1 MFKLEKAVIFA
12 LFLTVVI
19 LGMSGTAIAGEGNA
33 FGCAPHVT
41 GSDVEFDV
49 CTNRLT
55 YVSFNA
61 HEAYNG
67 RPAKG
72 EVHYTDENGDWFEDE
87 VSCVRVAGDSAIFSG
102 QVITSNRE
110 DWIGKWFRLGVYDG
124 GSPGRGHDKV
134 WVDAH
139 LWEDD
144 PGCDD
149 LPGLGPYGVL
159 SGNLVVHPCN
169 QEKMAV
175 ERSMPSE
182 FKAGPNPFNA
192 TTQISYF
199 LPEAGAVQ
207 LEVFNIAGQRVET
220 LSQGWQTAGEHKLN
234 WDAEDFISGVYFL
247 RLTTGEESLV
257 RKVTLLK

>member
-1 MFKLEKAVIFA
+1 MFKLEKAVILA
-12 LFLTVVI
+12 LVLTVGI
-19 LGMSGTAIAGEGNA
+19 LGVSGEAIAGKGN
-33 FGCAPHVT
+33 GPAPHVT

-49 CTNRLT
+49 CTNRYT
-55 YVSFNA
+55 TVSFNA

-67 RPAKG
+67 RPVKG
-72 EVHYTDENGDWFEDE
+72 EVHYTDENGDWFEDD
-87 VSCVRVAGDSAIFSG
+87 VTCVNVIDELNQAIFSG
-102 QVITSNRE
+102 QVVRSNRD

-144 PGCDD
+144 PGCED

-159 SGNLVVHPCN
+159 SGNLVIHPGH
-169 QEKMAV
+169 QKMAV
-175 ERSMPSE
+175 ERSVPSE
-182 FKAGPNPFNA
+182 LKAGPNPFNA

-247 RLTTGEESLV
+247 RLTTGEGSLV

>member
-1 MFKLEKAVIFA
+1 MFKLEKVVIFA
-12 LFLTVVI
+12 LVLTVGV
-19 LGMSGTAIAGEGNA
+19 LGMNSEAIAGKGK
-33 FGCAPHVT
+33 GKGPAPHVT

-67 RPAKG
+67 RPVKG
-72 EVHYTDENGDWFEDE
+72 EVHYTDENGDWFEDD
-87 VSCVRVAGDSAIFSG
+87 VTCVNVDGDYAIFSG
-102 QVITSNRE
+102 QVVRSNV
-110 DWIGKWFRLGVYDG
+110 DLWIGKWFRLGVYDG

-134 WVDAH
+134 WVDAG
-139 LWEDD
+139 LSDDD

-149 LPGLGPYGVL
+149 LPRLGPYDVL
-159 SGNLVVHPCN
+159 SGNLVIHPGH
-169 QEKMAV
+169 QKMAV

-207 LEVFNIAGQRVET
+207 LDVFNIAGQRVET
-220 LSQGWQTAGEHKLN
+220 LIQGWQTAGEHKVN

>member
-1 MFKLEKAVIFA
+1 MFKLDRVIIFA
-12 LFLTVVI
+12 LVLMVGT
-19 LGMSGTAIAGEGNA
+19 LGMSGAAIAGKGN
-33 FGCAPHVT
+33 GPAPHAT

-67 RPAKG
+67 RPVKG

-87 VSCVRVAGDSAIFSG
+87 ISCVNVDDDRAILSG
-102 QVITSNRE
+102 QVVTSNRE
-110 DWIGKWFRLGVYDG
+110 DWIGMWFRLGVYDG
-124 GSPGRGHDKV
+124 GSPGRDHDKV

-139 LWEDD
+139 LWDED
-144 PGCDD
+144 PGCDE

-159 SGNLVVHPCN
+159 SGNLVVHPGH
-169 QEKMAV
+169 QKMAV
-175 ERSMPSE
+175 ERSTSSE
-182 FKAGPNPFNA
+182 LKAGPNPFNA
-192 TTQISYF
+192 ATQISYS
-199 LPEAGAVQ
+199 LLEASAVQ
-207 LEVFNIAGQRVET
+207 LDVFNLAGQRVET
-220 LSQGWQTAGEHKLN
+220 LIQSWQTAGEHKLT

-247 RLTTGEESLV
+247 RLTTGEESVV